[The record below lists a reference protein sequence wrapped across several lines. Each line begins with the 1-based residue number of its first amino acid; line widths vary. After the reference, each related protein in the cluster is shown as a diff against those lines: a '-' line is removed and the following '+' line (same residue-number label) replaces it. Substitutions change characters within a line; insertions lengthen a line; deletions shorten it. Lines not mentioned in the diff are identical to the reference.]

1 MSSSRIAFIGGTRFI
16 GHAAAACA
24 VLRGHDVTVI
34 HRGVHRSEVEGVR
47 SIAADRA
54 DPAALRAALTTARP
68 DVVVDTRAMT
78 AADTTA
84 TLDALRGVCD
94 ALVVLSS
101 QDVYAQFGALN
112 GLPAPP
118 PEPVVTESSPLTV
131 PYPFRGLAEHD
142 GGADYDKKDVE
153 RLVTGARL
161 RSATILRLPAVYG
174 PRDPARRF
182 GAIVDAL
189 DGRKDDGKTEVAAI
203 GRVVLLATNDVP
215 SINLLGGGV
224 HHVHVFALGFGA
236 HERAEEGALE
246 HRLKE
251 ALFLVVGAK
260 GLNSPRGMVRDLVAM
275 SGPAAAARDHA
286 QTLEKRGGI
295 VGVHIAALAADFLRK
310 SGRQPA
316 SVVKLLDI
324 LGWHHASGVVIAA
337 TRAELLN
344 GHFLQC
350 AHFVGLQG
358 ILWIDEVT

>member
-1 MSSSRIAFIGGTRFI
+1 VSSSRIAFIGGTRFI

-189 DGRKDDGKTEVAAI
+189 DGGERTLPRQGGTFRWTHAHVDDVGLAIVLACEARLGGAQVFNVGEAKTPTMSDRAEAIARGLGVTICWEEAAELPAEFGLFGPMPNDFVSDSAAI
-203 GRVVLLATNDVP
+203 RAALGYRE
-215 SINLLGGGV
+215 SLGGDD
-224 HHVHVFALGFGA
+224 AIA
-236 HERAEEGALE
+236 
-246 HRLKE
+246 
-251 ALFLVVGAK
+251 
-260 GLNSPRGMVRDLVAM
+260 SLVA
-275 SGPAAAARDHA
+275 G
-286 QTLEKRGGI
+286 
-295 VGVHIAALAADFLRK
+295 LR
-310 SGRQPA
+310 A
-316 SVVKLLDI
+316 SREEPL
-324 LGWHHASGVVIAA
+324 
-337 TRAELLN
+337 
-344 GHFLQC
+344 
-350 AHFVGLQG
+350 
-358 ILWIDEVT
+358 